1 VRTLRNGDFRR
12 LGNIAFRL
20 NYDRMRGVV
29 ACPHKRGESVFVA
42 LSAEP
47 FLSACPQWLSVITA
61 HQDVTHFTDM
71 TCSLVSQ

>member
-1 VRTLRNGDFRR
+1 MIACEVSSHARTS
-12 LGNIAFRL
+12 
-20 NYDRMRGVV
+20 VV
-29 ACPHKRGESVFVA
+29 NQVFVA